1 MAVPL
6 PIPISIDIVDGVA
19 VLQGPDQL
27 LVGNRKEFR
36 QKIVELFEAGA
47 REVQLDLA
55 GTGYIDAA
63 GLGVLVGAQ
72 RAGRTIHADN
82 RIVFLRANDDLIT
95 LFQITHLDTLFEIR
109 S

>member
-6 PIPISIDIVDGVA
+6 PIPIDIVNGVA
-19 VLQGPDQL
+19 LLQGPREL

-36 QKIVELFEAGA
+36 QKIAELFETGA
-47 REVQLDLA
+47 REVHIDLG

-72 RAGRTIHADN
+72 RAARTIRADN
-82 RIVFLRANDDLIT
+82 RIVFLRANEDLIT

-109 S
+109 P